1 MASQKIFLV
10 GIKAPM
16 LAHIE
21 ERLVFSGYS
30 TLSMDSGAK
39 ALKMLYETPP
49 EIIIADVVMADMT
62 GYEFCR
68 KLRSETQSDIP
79 LIFISSAESV
89 EDKLLSFMLGGDDYL
104 IKPFVIDEL
113 LARIKVILKRV
124 GRLKRESVKDTLTG
138 LLNRGAIET
147 RLNSEINRSLRFN
160 RSFSLAIIDIDEFKK
175 VNEAHGHAIGDKVLR
190 SLARYVVGNLRA
202 LDMVGRFCGEE
213 FLLILPETN
222 KNNAITPLERL
233 RAGLSENGL
242 SVLGNGGVRL
252 GFSGG
257 IAECPCDGA
266 SAEEIIS
273 AADAALYAS
282 KAGGRGKVT
291 VFARN

>member
-1 MASQKIFLV
+1 MAGHKIFLV
-10 GIKAPM
+10 GIKAPL

-30 TLSMDSGAK
+30 TLTMDSGDR
-39 ALKMLYETPP
+39 ALRMLYETPP
-49 EIIIADVVMADMT
+49 EIIIADAAMSDMT

-68 KLRSETQSDIP
+68 KLRSEAQSDIP
-79 LIFISSAESV
+79 VIFISPTDSV
-89 EDKLLSFMLGGDDYL
+89 EEKLLSFMLGGDDYL

-138 LLNRGAIET
+138 LLNRGAIEA

-160 RSFSLAIIDIDEFKK
+160 RSFSLAMIDIDEFKR
-175 VNEAHGHAIGDKVLR
+175 VNEAHGHVVGDKILR

-222 KNNAITPLERL
+222 KNNAVTPLERL
-233 RAGLSENGL
+233 RSGLKNNGL
-242 SVLGNGGVRL
+242 SVSSNGGVRI

-282 KAGGRGKVT
+282 KAGGRDMVT